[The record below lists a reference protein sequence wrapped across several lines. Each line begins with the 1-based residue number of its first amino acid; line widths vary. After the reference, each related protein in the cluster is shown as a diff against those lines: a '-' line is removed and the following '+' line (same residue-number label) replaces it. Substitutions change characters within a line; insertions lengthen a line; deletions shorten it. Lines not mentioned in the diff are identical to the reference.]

1 MTFKSTHILG
11 TVLVTLALVSGV
23 LWANTLAAQIQSS
36 GGPRKPD
43 EVITIETGDVFEIMS
58 VSDDPRAKTVW
69 ILMQDRTFIEAAQ
82 NKIFR
87 TRQVLP
93 GDYLLDGSIDEPM
106 VGSQTRRLFLLRILP
121 RAPKDPSQNPSTEIL
136 KTFPRTELGGIT
148 LPENLHVV
156 KFEPDPAQS
165 KRFAIIT
172 DANAGQAAPDNL
184 DTYSFA
190 EASPLYMWFGT
201 PRDRTMEVAIER
213 SDNTIWRQTIA
224 LTIGEPESIVQ
235 NQGIVASVLTDGKV
249 RFALEQP
256 PAASQPLLVLWEF
269 GDGGQSMR
277 TSPTHKYTKDG
288 TYTIRVSVRNV
299 TTGEVTSSTETTIQ
313 VTGTQG
319 TGSTSSEASSV
330 AAASSSS
337 APAVVDDGPSF
348 FATAIERLNS
358 GFARTILMVVGIIV
372 ILGLIL
378 IVINRLLKRSKLDKT
393 LEAAE
398 STLLKQKSVQE
409 IIDSPAAPM
418 QVKRAPKEE
427 SKGIEE
433 ERNRGTEEKSVPET
447 ESSNNPTPTPNPEP
461 IIDEA
466 AAPSWLK
473 KGLSKGTQEPRNG
486 RTEERRSRG
495 TEEQMNASAELTTAS
510 EIEEIKEP
518 KPVSEPVLES
528 PVAEIPTPTPEPTI
542 DESAAP
548 AWLKKGLSTETT
560 QTEPTP
566 TPAPERTPEPEP
578 EEFSLEPD
586 TTEQTTSELQPDLSA
601 VASVKEEPAAMITPT
616 PAPATATPNVA
627 PKTDEREE
635 ARKEREREKKRLKR
649 QRYRENLK
657 KRRQE
662 KKGVQGEQ
670 GIKGVQEKVIPV
682 SPAPTPKEVSVPEEV
697 IKKLSKTEIVKA
709 PEPVKAPEVVPTPE
723 LPAAKPEKE
732 LPPAQPKNELPA
744 AQPNSELPAAQPS
757 AELPAVPEPAPNP
770 SPSSNPP
777 DEDIQFII
785 RADDVGNDSND
796 NTGKMQ

>member
-106 VGSQTRRLFLLRILP
+106 MGSQTRRLFLLRILP

-136 KTFPRTELGGIT
+136 KTFPRTEPGGIT

-172 DANAGQAAPDNL
+172 DANVGQAAPDNL

-190 EASPLYMWFGT
+190 EASPLHMWFGT

-213 SDNTIWRQTIA
+213 SDNIIWRQSIA
-224 LTIGEPESIVQ
+224 LTIGEPESIAQ

-256 PAASQPLLVLWEF
+256 PAASEPLLVLWEF

-277 TSPTHKYTKDG
+277 TSPTHKYTRDG
-288 TYTIRVSVRNV
+288 TYTVRVSVRNV
-299 TTGEVTSSTETTIQ
+299 TTGEVTSSTETTIE

-319 TGSTSSEASSV
+319 TGSTSSAASSV

-337 APAVVDDGPSF
+337 APAVVDDGPGF
-348 FATAIERLNS
+348 FATALERLNS
-358 GFARTILMVVGIIV
+358 GFARTVLMVVGIIV

-398 STLLKQKSVQE
+398 STLLKQKSVKE
-409 IIDSPAAPM
+409 IIDTPAAPM

-427 SKGIEE
+427 RGSEE
-433 ERNRGTEEKSVPET
+433 PSP
-447 ESSNNPTPTPNPEP
+447 SPTPQPQLEP
-461 IIDEA
+461 VIDES

-473 KGLSKGTQEPRNG
+473 KGLSKGNEEPMKQGTDEQKNG
-486 RTEERRSRG
+486 STELATGAG
-495 TEEQMNASAELTTAS
+495 TEEAQEPDNQDEPQAPTTETPNPHPTLS
-510 EIEEIKEP
+510 P
-518 KPVSEPVLES
+518 TSEP
-528 PVAEIPTPTPEPTI
+528 
-542 DESAAP
+542 
-548 AWLKKGLSTETT
+548 
-560 QTEPTP
+560 Q
-566 TPAPERTPEPEP
+566 PEPET
-578 EEFSLEPD
+578 EVFSLEPD
-586 TTEQTTSELQPDLSA
+586 
-601 VASVKEEPAAMITPT
+601 VAKETT
-616 PAPATATPNVA
+616 PAPETLMTPQPQAPVAPEALTPNPSFEELAKLSVSPGPVPSAPAPVITNTASPTTPVA
-627 PKTDEREE
+627 TKVDPREE

-649 QRYRENLK
+649 QRYRDNLK
-657 KRRQE
+657 KRQQE

-682 SPAPTPKEVSVPEEV
+682 SPAPTPKEVSVPEEA
-697 IKKLSKTEIVKA
+697 IEELPKTEIVKA

-723 LPAAKPEKE
+723 LPAAKPEME

-757 AELPAVPEPAPNP
+757 AELPAVPEPTPNP

-785 RADDVGNDSND
+785 RADNVGDQ
-796 NTGKMQ
+796 GMQEK